1 MKAILLV
8 FVVKILRICEAEPP
22 NFFHVYVTDKPLDKP
37 FTPLEY
43 SAANM
48 TCVAFDSAGVKVPEK
63 IKFFRREGEGS
74 RELTANDNFYFTNRT
89 ETLDNK
95 TKLFV
100 TLNFRN
106 VTRKDDSRYWD
117 RPYEC
122 HAFAKGDLVERRTF
136 FDVYVIPTRP
146 VLKCYKCLGSGQECR
161 YEVVSKN
168 RSAQVACEGYEDRCY
183 WAYQRINSSL
193 EGFIMGCNTKPYC
206 EKIPRQAE
214 KAVRSNFMECFDI
227 SCCDS
232 DFCNKPMY
240 TDGRFCKRKQNLV
253 AVIYGGAEVIRGF
266 NENIAMHGSLS
277 YDPETGDNKGMNFT
291 WRYGSIPRN
300 SNSSRHLLK
309 QGSFPSVNFSAVQNE
324 KVSFGRIISI
334 NPNATN
340 GSETFVI
347 TLTVTKGHRTASA
360 IQVVHLV
367 RGDPPRIFQRCLI
380 NCGPKLVPSVK
391 LSIETI
397 CQGAQCSN
405 ITSYNWILY
414 QGEQSNPIV
423 WKRRNDLQLITS
435 TPLNSSW
442 IAIKESSLAGG
453 KNYRLAVLVTNAH
466 GFAGISAYDFA
477 TSLPPGGGTCTIKP
491 KSGISLRTYF
501 HLSCSGW
508 TSYNFPLSYQFRYQL
523 NNGLTNVVYHGL
535 NTSVVSLLP
544 SGDMTNNFTLNF
556 VVTVTDSSGASTT
569 YVNLSAQTKELIVQQ
584 IATFQMKNLPDLL
597 QSSSVLGSATQDTET
612 VSQKIL
618 DTSLSAIDLM
628 TSLLMSKAKAKNVV
642 DIPLI
647 TMSAENLGS
656 CLNNMLN
663 VGAVIASR
671 NSDSSQGRHVV
682 KRCMHLVSTVSD
694 AVLETR
700 LPDEEVISI
709 QTSGMAFLLGRHTP
723 AKLAGLK
730 IENDNGNFVLPA
742 ESNVLVSHIANNSFV
757 DTQMLSIPF
766 NPFTWDK
773 TRERVDSNV
782 LSLDLKD
789 DEQQVVRIEQ
799 LSSDVI
805 IEIPLNDQSK
815 PLKMS
820 HFFTKNNSFSF
831 HVITV
836 DYENTI
842 VQIDTAPKDESINLT
857 IYIRFGH
864 RPTIKE
870 HDFNAT
876 ISSNERC
883 IWTKMVQ
890 DFKNGCS
897 SNYKNPIEFL
907 PKKSG
912 KYYLAVVTHSNST
925 KPQRRQKRSCFGQG
939 RQKRSCVEVKSPPPS
954 PPQSKNVSVV
964 PVYEPSTDQNYT
976 LRLAMGSCV
985 YWSDM
990 RQKWITDG
998 CRVLSASVNG
1008 SVKCSCNHLTS
1019 FGGSLLIK
1027 PNPIDFDKVLVEFKK
1042 LGETG
1047 NVAVIVTVAVAFLTY
1062 LLVLVVARRADKK
1075 DALRASHTKQLP
1087 TSSSNRYEYEITIKT
1102 GIWWNSGT
1110 TAKVA
1115 MEIYGAEDSTGV
1127 IQLNNEADTDD
1138 SPFYR
1143 GSSEVFVLAVDR
1155 PLGLIQAVRIGHD
1168 NSGTSPSW
1176 FLDDLVIMDKQT
1188 QESWTF
1194 SNKEWLALERGDG
1207 RIERML
1213 ELSANETTFKTN
1225 VSKRWW
1231 KGLTEK
1237 HIWVSVI
1244 AKLPRDPF
1252 SRVQRASCCLSL
1264 LLSAML
1270 ANAMFYELNG
1280 KSEQTIQVGPLK
1292 FSWKQVIIGIQ
1303 SALVVAPI
1311 NILIAFLFQKGS
1323 SRTTDQ
1329 LTCSCS
1335 VHNVLV
1341 YVAWFLCFCTC
1352 AVSAAFSI
1360 FYSLVWGKSI
1370 SEQWLS
1376 SMVISFTQ
1384 DVAVNEPVKVFLTAV
1399 FLAAIFKLK
1408 RSNSDGYSILEEAQN
1423 VQCSKKRLWTM
1434 DLSEVEKMRR
1444 RQAKKQNTASFYL
1457 EIIVYCTFVFILMVV
1472 CYGNQNDHQYL
1483 MAKSTRDGLP
1493 GFREVFNN
1501 SLYWNWLRDVFLPEV
1516 YAGKWYNGQQE
1527 EQSIYIG
1534 NKHSVLVGMPRLR
1547 QLRVKPNPC
1556 DVLDYMKPAF
1566 PVCYGAYSE
1575 KNKDT
1580 SPFNK
1585 PGWIPVDNSTKRD
1598 ELLRLCPKP
1607 WRYQKPGKTD
1617 AVPKWGQF
1625 SLYPGGG
1632 FVADLGYK
1640 KKIALDIIETLQS
1653 HSWLDRQSR
1662 PVILEFTAFN
1672 PSTNLLVVGTYFY
1685 EIQPTSYSAS
1695 FERIKIISVYSQE
1708 TGSHEFYLVCV
1719 LLLIIFALIYVGR
1732 ICYRVYKL
1740 RSRFFKSF
1748 WNWVEIFQ
1756 VAVSVLAVVM
1766 NIVRSAEAVSTVR
1779 KLKENVYANLE
1790 LILGRVKARPINE
1803 LVDANHTF
1811 GRIFAAFLLISL
1823 TIMFMNFFIA
1833 AINDALS
1840 DAKSSVINNELYALV
1855 DERSSN
1861 DEKNK
1866 RFYDAISN
1874 GLKQR
1879 STSKGKRSRSHVKG
1893 IDKRTKNAMTT
1904 VDTDSKSRAIAEAKQ
1919 NSDHESSLTK
1929 PETTKRK
1936 SFYDRVSGAIGQL
1949 RHARDNGIITKWH
1962 LKKLRKREKQLF
1974 TLLDDVF
1981 QGYYEEEDTF
1991 LAICYEL

>member
-1 MKAILLV
+1 MSSNLL
-8 FVVKILRICEAEPP
+8 
-22 NFFHVYVTDKPLDKP
+22 
-37 FTPLEY
+37 
-43 SAANM
+43 
-48 TCVAFDSAGVKVPEK
+48 
-63 IKFFRREGEGS
+63 
-74 RELTANDNFYFTNRT
+74 
-89 ETLDNK
+89 
-95 TKLFV
+95 
-100 TLNFRN
+100 
-106 VTRKDDSRYWD
+106 
-117 RPYEC
+117 EC
-122 HAFAKGDLVERRTF
+122 CDT
-136 FDVYVIPTRP
+136 
-146 VLKCYKCLGSGQECR
+146 
-161 YEVVSKN
+161 
-168 RSAQVACEGYEDRCY
+168 
-183 WAYQRINSSL
+183 
-193 EGFIMGCNTKPYC
+193 
-206 EKIPRQAE
+206 
-214 KAVRSNFMECFDI
+214 
-227 SCCDS
+227 SCCNS
-232 DFCNKPMY
+232 DFCNKLNF
-240 TDGRFCKRKQNLV
+240 TDGRLCKRRQNLV
-253 AVIYGGAEVIRGF
+253 AIIYGGTEVIRGLT
-266 NENIAMHGSLS
+266 ENITMNGSLS
-277 YDPETGDNKGMNFT
+277 YDPEIGDKKGMNFT

-300 SNSSRHLLK
+300 NKSCLQLLK
-309 QGSFPSVNFSAVQNE
+309 QGSFPPVNLSAIQNE
-324 KVSFGRIISI
+324 KVSFGRTISI
-334 NPNATN
+334 NTNATN
-340 GSETFVI
+340 GSETFVF
-347 TLTVTKGHRTASA
+347 TLTVAKGYRTASA

-367 RGDPPRIFQRCLI
+367 KGDPPRIYQRCLI
-380 NCGPKLVPSVK
+380 NCGPKLVPSLK
-391 LSIETI
+391 LSIKTM
-397 CQGAQCSN
+397 CQGSQCSN
-405 ITSYNWILY
+405 ITSYNWMFY
-414 QGEQSNPIV
+414 QGDQSNPIV
-423 WKRRNDLQLITS
+423 WQKRNNLHLIAS
-435 TPLNSSW
+435 TPLNSSR
-442 IAIKESSLAGG
+442 IVIKESSLAGG
-453 KNYRLAVLVTNAH
+453 KNYRLAVLVTNAL
-466 GFAGISAYDFA
+466 GFAGISAYDFS
-477 TSLPPGGGTCTIKP
+477 TSLPPERGTCTIEP
-491 KSGISLRTYF
+491 SSGISLRTYF

-535 NTSVVSLLP
+535 NTSVVSLLQ
-544 SGDMTNNFTLNF
+544 SGDMAHNFTLNF
-556 VVTVTDSSGASTT
+556 TVTVTDSTGASTT
-569 YVNLSAQTKELIVQQ
+569 YVNFSAQVRPFKDVTPNTIQRHLDDLDQMDDLNRAVQIGNTILQAISRHSTLDRIEKTKTKELIVQKV
-584 IATFQMKNLPDLL
+584 ATFEVKNLPDLL

-612 VSQKIL
+612 VSEKTL
-618 DTSLSAIDLM
+618 VTSLSAIDSM

-647 TMSAENLGS
+647 TKSAENLGS
-656 CLNNMLN
+656 CLNNMLK

-671 NSDSSQGRHVV
+671 NSDSSQGKHVV

-709 QTSGMAFLLGRHTP
+709 QTSGMAFMLGRHTP
-723 AKLAGLK
+723 SKLAGQK
-730 IENDNGNFVLPA
+730 IESDNGKFVLPA
-742 ESNVLVSHIANNSFV
+742 GSNVLVSRVANNSFL

-773 TRERVDSNV
+773 TRERVVSNV

-789 DEQQVVRIEQ
+789 DEQQVVGIEQ

-805 IEIPLNDQSK
+805 IEIPLNVQSK
-815 PLKMS
+815 PLKTS
-820 HFFTKNNSFSF
+820 RFFTKNNSFSF
-831 HVITV
+831 HEITV
-836 DYENTI
+836 DYENTVI
-842 VQIDTAPKDESINLT
+842 QLDIASEDESVDLT
-857 IYIRFGH
+857 IYISFGH

-883 IWTKMVQ
+883 IWTKMDQ
-890 DFKNGCS
+890 HFKNGCS
-897 SNYKNPIEFL
+897 SNYQTPMEFL
-907 PKKSG
+907 AKKPG

-925 KPQRRQKRSCFGQG
+925 KPHKRQKRSCFGQG
-939 RQKRSCVEVKSPPPS
+939 RQRRSCVVVKRPPPT
-954 PPQSKNVSVV
+954 PPQSKNVSVL

-976 LRLAMGSCV
+976 LKVAMGSCV
-985 YWSDM
+985 YWSDV

-1027 PNPIDFDKVLVEFKK
+1027 PNPIDFDKILVEFKT

-1047 NVAVIVTVAVAFLTY
+1047 NVAVIVTVAVAFLAY

-1087 TSSSNRYEYEITIKT
+1087 TSSSNRYEYEITVKT

-1110 TAKVA
+1110 TSKVA
-1115 MEIYGAEDSTGV
+1115 MEIYGAENSTGV
-1127 IQLNNEADTDD
+1127 IQLGNEAGTDD

-1143 GSSEVFVLAVDR
+1143 GGSEVFVLAVDR

-1194 SNKEWLALERGDG
+1194 YNNKWLALERSDG

-1213 ELSANETTFKTN
+1213 ELSANEATFKTN

-1280 KSEQTIQVGPLK
+1280 KSEPTIQVGPLK

-1323 SRTTDQ
+1323 SRTIDQ
-1329 LTCSCS
+1329 LTCACS
-1335 VHNVLV
+1335 VQNLLV

-1352 AVSAAFSI
+1352 AVSVAFSI

-1399 FLAAIFKLK
+1399 FLAAIIRLK
-1408 RSNSDGYSILEEAQN
+1408 RSNSDGCSILEEAQN
-1423 VQCSKKRLWTM
+1423 VQCSKERLWTM

-1444 RQAKKQNTASFYL
+1444 RQAKKQNTLSFYF

-1483 MAKSTRDGLP
+1483 MAKSTSDGLP

-1501 SLYWNWLRDVFLPEV
+1501 SLYWNWLRDVFLPGV
-1516 YAGKWYNGQQE
+1516 YAGKWYNGHQE
-1527 EQSIYIG
+1527 KQSIYIG

-1547 QLRVKPNPC
+1547 QLRVKPKPC
-1556 DVLDYMKPAF
+1556 DVLNYMKPAF

-1625 SLYPGGG
+1625 SIYPGGG
-1632 FVADLGYK
+1632 FVADLGYE
-1640 KKIALDIIETLQS
+1640 KKIALGIIETLQS

-1748 WNWVEIFQ
+1748 WNWVEIFH

-1779 KLKENVYANLE
+1779 KLKENVYANVSFQEVIVWTEAEKGVLGILLFIVTLKLLRLIRFNEHVAVFSRTLKVSAKLLRSYVIVLAIGFMAFLHFGILIFGTGSERYSSFLKATYFQLE

-1803 LVDANHTF
+1803 LVDANPTF
-1811 GRIFAAFLLISL
+1811 GRIFAAILLLSL

-1840 DAKSSVINNELYALV
+1840 DAKSSVFNNELYALV

-1861 DEKNK
+1861 DERNK
-1866 RFYDAISN
+1866 RFFDAISN

-1879 STSKGKRSRSHVKG
+1879 STSQEKQSRYDKGVEN
-1893 IDKRTKNAMTT
+1893 RTKNSGAMTT
-1904 VDTDSKSRAIAEAKQ
+1904 VDTDSKGRTIAASRQ
-1919 NSDHESSLTK
+1919 NRDLEPSLTK
-1929 PETTKRK
+1929 QDTTTRK

-1949 RHARDNGIITKWH
+1949 RHARDTGIISKWH
-1962 LKKLRKREKQLF
+1962 LKKLREREKQLF
-1974 TLLDDVF
+1974 SLLDDIF
-1981 QGYYEEEDTF
+1981 QGYNEEEYIF